1 LQKQKD
7 YTCETNTA
15 KELIGIAT
23 LKDPLTFKRHG
34 KRVDTKRSQGTKIKA
49 SRASA
54 FRQDKVEP
62 SLATLVSPH
71 AGVFNWLFIS
81 DS

>member
-7 YTCETNTA
+7 YTCEIGTA
-15 KELIGIAT
+15 KELIDIAT
-23 LKDPLTFKRHG
+23 LKDSLTLKRHS
-34 KRVDTKRSQGTKIKA
+34 KRVDTKRSQRTKIKA

-62 SLATLVSPH
+62 SLAIPVSPH